1 MKFTTAIISAA
12 LVALASAQ
20 GAQPAAGGA
29 QPAAGGGGGGAIV
42 SITSPLTGTVYKAG
56 TKARITWINPK
67 VDTIPKIALARGPST
82 ALQPVAQIAQNV
94 NAATGSYEWDIPQDC
109 ENGKDYAFEIGE
121 SPNLAFAGP
130 FTLEGCSGG
139 GFSSS
144 GAAASGASGS
154 SPAAPAGSS
163 GSSPAASGSS
173 SGATPAS
180 SSSSHSGSS
189 SSPASAEGAAGQVNP
204 GAAVAILGGL
214 AAVYQL
220 F

>member
-1 MKFTTAIISAA
+1 MNGIFLKIVKMAK
-12 LVALASAQ
+12 
-20 GAQPAAGGA
+20 
-29 QPAAGGGGGGAIV
+29 IV
-42 SITSPLTGTVYKAG
+42 SFDL
-56 TKARITWINPK
+56 
-67 VDTIPKIALARGPST
+67 IPSSWMT
-82 ALQPVAQIAQNV
+82 CSFYQ
-94 NAATGSYEWDIPQDC
+94 
-109 ENGKDYAFEIGE
+109 KDAFEIGE

-139 GFSSS
+139 GFSSTGS
-144 GAAASGASGS
+144 AASGAAGS
-154 SPAAPAGSS
+154 SAAAPAGSS

-189 SSPASAEGAAGQVNP
+189 SSPASAEGAAGQVLP
-204 GAAVAILGGL
+204 GAAVAVLGGL

>member
-1 MKFTTAIISAA
+1 MNGTSLKIVKTAK
-12 LVALASAQ
+12 
-20 GAQPAAGGA
+20 
-29 QPAAGGGGGGAIV
+29 IV
-42 SITSPLTGTVYKAG
+42 SFYQCFFITKCLHF
-56 TKARITWINPK
+56 I
-67 VDTIPKIALARGPST
+67 LF
-82 ALQPVAQIAQNV
+82 L
-94 NAATGSYEWDIPQDC
+94 
-109 ENGKDYAFEIGE
+109 KDAFEIGE

>member
-1 MKFTTAIISAA
+1 MNGIFLK
-12 LVALASAQ
+12 
-20 GAQPAAGGA
+20 
-29 QPAAGGGGGGAIV
+29 IV
-42 SITSPLTGTVYKAG
+42 RMAKTVSYYDCFYFHNDPMLILLFYK
-56 TKARITWINPK
+56 
-67 VDTIPKIALARGPST
+67 D
-82 ALQPVAQIAQNV
+82 
-94 NAATGSYEWDIPQDC
+94 
-109 ENGKDYAFEIGE
+109 AFEIGE

-154 SPAAPAGSS
+154 AGAAPSGSS

-189 SSPASAEGAAGQVNP
+189 SSPASAEGAAGQVLP
-204 GAAVAILGGL
+204 GAAVAVMGGL